1 MRINDGFRLVLYVGL
16 IYFLILLNGVL
27 EADIDEL
34 NKDVKELN
42 KTVETL
48 KVTIDNL
55 EDQLP
60 K

>member
-1 MRINDGFRLVLYVGL
+1 MRINDSIKLVLYVGL
-16 IYFLILLNGVL
+16 IFFLTLLNVVL

-34 NKDVKELN
+34 SKEVNELN

-48 KVTIDNL
+48 NVTIDNL